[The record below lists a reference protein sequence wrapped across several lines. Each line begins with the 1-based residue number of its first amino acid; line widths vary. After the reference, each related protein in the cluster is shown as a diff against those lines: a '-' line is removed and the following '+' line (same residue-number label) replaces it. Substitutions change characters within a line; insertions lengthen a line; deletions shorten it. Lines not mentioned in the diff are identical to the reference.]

1 MNQVQIEAIAAIE
14 KQQTGLKRNTVW
26 MVGEQ
31 LKDICRR
38 EESSAQLILEDLK
51 NEDMSIAAAEK
62 KIAAQ
67 AQKNRVGSCGCVSPY
82 EAEEIL
88 REFYGLG
95 VPTDGEPA
103 AAEEMDQRPK
113 RDDKLID
120 LADFF

>member
-1 MNQVQIEAIAAIE
+1 MTEKQREAIGAIE
-14 KQQTGLKRNTVW
+14 KQQEGLKRGAVW

-38 EESSAQLILEDLK
+38 EPHSAELLAEDLK
-51 NEDMSIAAAEK
+51 NKDMGLKEAEK
-62 KIAAQ
+62 KIAAR
-67 AQKNRVGSCGCVSPY
+67 ACANRQGNCGCVTPW

-95 VPTDGEPA
+95 GAVEQELP
-103 AAEEMDQRPK
+103 AEEEDQRP
-113 RDDKLID
+113 RGEGELLD

>member
-1 MNQVQIEAIAAIE
+1 MTEVQIAAIQAIE

-38 EESSAQLILEDLK
+38 EEHSAQIILEDLG
-51 NEDMSIAAAEK
+51 NEKMALKDAEK
-62 KIAAQ
+62 KIAEQ
-67 AQKNRVGSCGCVSPY
+67 ARKNKVGNCGCVSPY

-95 VPTDGEPA
+95 VPAEEA
-103 AAEEMDQRPK
+103 QAEEMDRRPK
-113 RDDKLID
+113 RDDKLIE

>member
-38 EESSAQLILEDLK
+38 EEHSAQIILEDLG
-51 NEDMSIAAAEK
+51 NEKMALKDAEK
-62 KIAAQ
+62 KIRDRAKQ
-67 AQKNRVGSCGCVSPY
+67 NKEGNCGCVSPY

-95 VPTDGEPA
+95 VPAEEA
-103 AAEEMDQRPK
+103 QAEEMDQRPK

>member
-1 MNQVQIEAIAAIE
+1 MTEVQIAAIQAIE
-14 KQQTGLKRNTVW
+14 KQQAGLKRNTVW

-38 EESSAQLILEDLK
+38 EEHSAQIILEDLG
-51 NEDMSIAAAEK
+51 NEKMALKDAEK
-62 KIAAQ
+62 KIAEQ
-67 AQKNRVGSCGCVSPY
+67 ARKNKVGNCGCVSPY

-95 VPTDGEPA
+95 VPAEEA
-103 AAEEMDQRPK
+103 QAEEMDQRPK